1 VIRRRLDPNP
11 TARAM
16 HLDEALRSG
25 VEGRSA
31 CPRERNEAM
40 AIRSVFTRAGEV
52 NRRSIMVPLRART
65 EPQVSR
71 RALRAVAELLKKLP
85 TFFGA

>member
-40 AIRSVFTRAGEV
+40 AIRSVHTRAGEV

-71 RALRAVAELLKKLP
+71 RALRAVAGRMKNHP
-85 TFFGA
+85 PVFGA